1 MAIYLPVFVSGSVQ
15 KNPHTQKICPAEG
28 KCHRMELIPSQLGT
42 SPKICVIFR
51 YLQDFFYSKQEYYLY
66 FYIKNL
72 KL

>member
-51 YLQDFFYSKQEYYLY
+51 YLQDFFTPN
-66 FYIKNL
+66 KNIICIFIL
-72 KL
+72 KI